1 MNIYMN
7 AYNERR
13 IAVWLFTAFICL
25 ICLAPG
31 SAQISTGGAYGME
44 QSVTASGGG
53 SSNATIY
60 KLEGTPGQPASGVTS
75 TGGRYGSRG
84 GFWQPMPL
92 TPSAAGMTLSGRVL
106 TAEGR
111 GLRGAI
117 IRINGSGM
125 TTPRIVMSGVNGT
138 FSFADVEPGQT
149 YVISVASRRFGFATP
164 TQVITVTDNVA
175 DILFQA
181 GWQN

>member
-1 MNIYMN
+1 MKKQHISLLLTCL
-7 AYNERR
+7 
-13 IAVWLFTAFICL
+13 VSVAFV
-25 ICLAPG
+25 P
-31 SAQISTGGAYGME
+31 SEFAQISTGGPYGME

-53 SSNATIY
+53 ASNGTIY

-92 TPSAAGMTLSGRVL
+92 TPSAAGVTISGRVL

-117 IRINGSGM
+117 IRLTGND
-125 TTPRIVMSGVNGT
+125 TARPRMVATGVNGT
-138 FSFADVEPGQT
+138 FSFTDVEPGHT
-149 YVISVASRRFGFATP
+149 YIISVTSRRFGFANP
-164 TQVITVTDNVA
+164 TQVITVNDNIA
-175 DILFQA
+175 DIVFQA

>member
-1 MNIYMN
+1 MIILNKKISLVLVGVVL
-7 AYNERR
+7 
-13 IAVWLFTAFICL
+13 IAGYTQVFT
-25 ICLAPG
+25 
-31 SAQISTGGAYGME
+31 QISTGGAYGME

-60 KLEGTPGQPASGVTS
+60 KLEGTSGQPAAGVTS

-92 TPSAAGMTLSGRVL
+92 TPSAAGVTLSGRVL

-117 IRINGSGM
+117 IRLNGSGM

-149 YVISVASRRFGFATP
+149 YVISVASRRFGFASP
-164 TQVITVTDNVA
+164 SQVISVSDNVA